1 MLLQNKYIL
10 FFCCWTWRAKIGL
23 WMYVFFVKICQ
34 RSYCICSL
42 DLVFSWK
49 TTFLEWVWPPTW
61 FGTKWTS
68 NSSRNIQICKK
79 QSLNVQG
86 KKKKRERQTIEVF
99 SYISYTISSS
109 SHISYIWDLV
119 CFKAQYVLKSL
130 KSGTLLPCH
139 SLVFEAKYQ

>member
-10 FFCCWTWRAKIGL
+10 FFCCPTWRAKIGL

-79 QSLNVQG
+79 TKSKCSRQKEEEGEANNWSFFLYFLHNFFFKSHFIYLRSGMFQG
-86 KKKKRERQTIEVF
+86 TVCPKIFKK
-99 SYISYTISSS
+99 
-109 SHISYIWDLV
+109 WDIT
-119 CFKAQYVLKSL
+119 
-130 KSGTLLPCH
+130 TLPFPGFW
-139 SLVFEAKYQ
+139 S